1 MILLSLS
8 ILLSAAAPYPI
19 EPYDHRSAD
28 WLLHSPN
35 QMPAVL
41 LKVRESDTFKISIH
55 FIILSRR

>member
-19 EPYDHRSAD
+19 EPYDHGSAD

-41 LKVRESDTFKISIH
+41 LKVRE
-55 FIILSRR
+55 